1 MKTKL
6 YAGERKYRI
15 AMFFVQEMESKRILT
30 KEESLQVQQALE
42 KKYKPVSFFLTPYV
56 T

>member
-15 AMFFVQEMESKRILT
+15 AMFFVLEMESKGILT

-42 KKYKPVSFFLTPYV
+42 KKHKPVSFFLSPYA

>member
-6 YAGERKYRI
+6 YAGEKKYRI
-15 AMFFVQEMESKRILT
+15 AMFFVQEMESKGILT

-42 KKYKPVSFFLTPYV
+42 KKHKPVSFFLSPYA